1 MYEREPTKEPR
12 FTINTGE
19 EKITCTPSNTHAYL
33 YEDEQYDHLYYI
45 KEETET
51 GYLGY
56 HIFRQLMGAQFDII
70 IKRMINDGY
79 EVYSVDEISEED
91 LEAYYKACGKP
102 PETHEVSQRGEN
114 KIAFLKYILEKELLV
129 ADDFDGNSELYI

>member
-1 MYEREPTKEPR
+1 MNEREPTKEPS

-19 EKITCTPSNTHAYL
+19 EKIICTPSNTHAYL

-45 KEETET
+45 KEETDT

-70 IKRMINDGY
+70 IKKMINEGY
-79 EVYSVDEISEED
+79 EVYSVDEINEED
-91 LEAYYKACGKP
+91 LMAYRRFTGEPDPDSLIKYRELGPTLDRKVANWGKFLQ
-102 PETHEVSQRGEN
+102 TVEVTVE
-114 KIAFLKYILEKELLV
+114 
-129 ADDFDGNSELYI
+129 DFA